1 MESLM
6 FLGALTVLFTL
17 VAASYLLGC
26 ASRLILSQ
34 LPRGVAHDCRCTYWS
49 MTRAF
54 A

>member
-17 VAASYLLGC
+17 STAAYLLGC
-26 ASRLILSQ
+26 ASRLILRQ
-34 LPRGVAHDCRCTYWS
+34 LPRELAYESRRTYWS
-49 MTRAF
+49 LARAY

>member
-26 ASRLILSQ
+26 ASRSDSSS
-34 LPRGVAHDCRCTYWS
+34 AASWS
-49 MTRAF
+49 RHMTAAAPTGR
-54 A
+54 